1 MEKQNLDIHEQMSEF
16 MTTNGDVYILPYLNK
31 FDKLNLS
38 QGKHSQIRF
47 IFSNIV
53 FSNFV
58 YKSNRIDFLSN
69 CE

>member
-31 FDKLNLS
+31 FDKLTLS

-58 YKSNRIDFLSN
+58 YKSNRIDILSN